1 MSASYTDFLF
11 RKYIP
16 LECLIFGLS
25 NSVTLVLEFL
35 GLTLFYARNRREGT
49 QATALTF
56 ALNPL
61 NPLNPAGFEALKQ
74 DQRTNPMGPSVTQRI
89 RYPK

>member
-1 MSASYTDFLF
+1 
-11 RKYIP
+11 
-16 LECLIFGLS
+16 LIFRLF
-25 NSVTLVLEFL
+25 NDITLVSEFL
-35 GLTLFYARNRREGT
+35 GLTLFYARNSKGGT

-61 NPLNPAGFEALKQ
+61 NPAGFEALKQ
-74 DQRTNPMGPSVTQRI
+74 DFRINPLDPSDIHRI